1 MHSGDF
7 GLNNTD
13 VDFPKRSEGLG
24 SVYWLLM
31 EADLNASLLL
41 YKKGVEFKRRLK
53 LKSFHRKNQDGFL
66 KRNYEVKKKRKIK
79 DTYAWMNCSQL
90 LRCIC

>member
-53 LKSFHRKNQDGFL
+53 LKSFHRKNQDGQ
-66 KRNYEVKKKRKIK
+66 KSQKKKRKIK
-79 DTYAWMNCSQL
+79 DTHAWMNCSQ
-90 LRCIC
+90 